1 MKKMKVLFAGSE
13 CYPFVK
19 TGGLADVMG
28 ALPKALKAQGID
40 VRVIL
45 PKYACIPEM
54 YKEKMEYITHFYMR
68 LGSNPFEKY
77 VGLLKLELNDISYY
91 FIDNEDYYSY
101 GNPYTDA
108 VNDIERYIFFD
119 KAVLAALP
127 VLDFLPDVIHCND
140 WQAALIPVYLR
151 TLFAETELAY
161 RAKTVFTIHNLRF
174 QGIHSPHYIQSI
186 SGLPDKAFGIDDM
199 LHNRD
204 ANMLKGGI
212 VYADKVT
219 TVSETYAREITTA
232 EYGESLEG
240 VLSYYRYKLCGI
252 VNGIDY
258 EVYNPANDKY
268 LFRRYTSK
276 DFVGGKRENK
286 LKLQEELG
294 LARDKD
300 KFIIGLI
307 SRLTEQKGLDLV
319 SECITGLLDDN
330 TQFVLIGTGDPWYE
344 GVFRELEERF
354 KGQVSSNI
362 MYSEERARRL
372 YAAAD
377 IIIVPSRFEPCG
389 LTQLMAMRYGTLPVV
404 RETGGLKD
412 TVQPYNEFEQSGN
425 GFSFDRYDAGLLY
438 GAVNYAKSVYFNDQK
453 SWRGL
458 VRRAMNAD
466 YSWRQSAE
474 KYRMLY
480 EEIAPR

>member
-1 MKKMKVLFAGSE
+1 MRVLFAGSE
-13 CYPFVK
+13 CHPFVK

-28 ALPKALKAQGID
+28 ALPKALKAQGVD

-45 PKYACIPEM
+45 PKYACIPEE
-54 YKEKMEYITHFYMR
+54 YKSRMEYITHFYMQ

-77 VGLLKLELNDISYY
+77 VGLMRLELDGIMYY
-91 FIDNEDYYSY
+91 FIDNEEYYAY
-101 GNPYTDA
+101 GNPYTDNI
-108 VNDIERYIFFD
+108 NDIERYIFFC

-127 VLDFLPDVIHCND
+127 VLDFLPDVIHCHD

-151 TLFAETELAY
+151 TLFKDTELAQG
-161 RAKTVFTIHNLRF
+161 AGTVFTIHNLRF
-174 QGIHSPHYIQSI
+174 QGIHSPNYIQSI
-186 SGLPDKAFGIDDM
+186 SGLPDRVFGVDDM

-219 TVSETYAREITTA
+219 TVSETYAREITTH
-232 EYGESLEG
+232 EYGETLEG
-240 VLSYYRYKLCGI
+240 LLSYYSFKLCGI

-258 EVYNPANDKY
+258 ELYNPSSDRK
-268 LFRRYTSK
+268 LFKNYNSRNYVS
-276 DFVGGKRENK
+276 GKRENK

-294 LARDKD
+294 LEQDTN
-300 KFIIGLI
+300 KFVIGLI
-307 SRLTEQKGLDLV
+307 SRLTDQKGLDLV
-319 SECITGLLDDN
+319 AETFDNILDDN

-344 GVFRELEERF
+344 GLFRNLEECY
-354 KGQVSSNI
+354 KGRVSSNI
-362 MYSEERARRL
+362 MYSDERARRL

-377 IIIVPSRFEPCG
+377 IMLVPSRFEPCG

-412 TVQPYNEFEQSGN
+412 TVQPYNEFEQTGN
-425 GFSFDRYDAGLLY
+425 GFSFDRYDSGLLC
-438 GAVNYAKSVYFNDQK
+438 GAINYAKSIYFNDKK
-453 SWRGL
+453 SWNGL
-458 VRRAMNAD
+458 VRRAMSAD
-466 YSWRQSAE
+466 YSWKNSAE

-480 EEIAPR
+480 EEIVKR